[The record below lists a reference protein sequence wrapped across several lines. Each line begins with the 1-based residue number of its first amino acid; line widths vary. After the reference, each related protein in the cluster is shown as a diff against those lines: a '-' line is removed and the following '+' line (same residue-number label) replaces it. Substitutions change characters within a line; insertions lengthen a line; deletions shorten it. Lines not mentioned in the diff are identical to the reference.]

1 MEDSGPTSDKNW
13 FVLTTIL
20 LVNGDELNSAKVF
33 SSSFLFFFFFF
44 HRAFGTSKN
53 KYCYMKIVNNFS
65 MQCFHCR
72 TLSV

>member
-13 FVLTTIL
+13 FVLITIL

-44 HRAFGTSKN
+44 IGLLALP
-53 KYCYMKIVNNFS
+53 KINIA
-65 MQCFHCR
+65 
-72 TLSV
+72 T